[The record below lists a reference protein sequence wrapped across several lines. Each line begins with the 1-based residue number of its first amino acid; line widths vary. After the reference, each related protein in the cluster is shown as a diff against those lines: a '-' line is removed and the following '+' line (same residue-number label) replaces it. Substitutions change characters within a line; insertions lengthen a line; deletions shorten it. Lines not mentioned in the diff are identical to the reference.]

1 MMRLFFQ
8 SYFPFLLLFLCAAT
22 SRAQSTEAELRA
34 LADRVIYLDESN
46 TDSFLIYS
54 QIIENQSNKINYQ
67 RGLCDSYRLRG
78 IYHECRAEYDQAIE
92 WHLKN
97 LQLSEQLGEQE
108 SELAAL
114 SDLATQHHYLRQYE
128 QAKTYLHR
136 AIKMGLQ
143 TGAKPRRMSTF
154 YTNLGI
160 FHRETGQPDSA
171 LYFYKQSLAIKREL
185 KDSTGISNVM
195 VNIATLLIDQKQYD
209 AAQPYVDFNLSYHQR
224 TSDTVNLWFDHLNQS
239 IIHLGKGQYQLSEL
253 QLNLALAVARKIPSR
268 QKESETYRQFA
279 LLAENM
285 GDYKNAYQ
293 YLQRYQQ
300 LNAESI
306 NVETSKNVAEL
317 REKYESD
324 KREQQNKL
332 LSLEIEAQKAQKQN
346 LSIIIG
352 LIALLAG
359 MAAFAWWKNHQK
371 RLLLTLKNAELESEK
386 SKLEATL
393 QRLHQ
398 MREQLIQ
405 SEKMASIGQLTAG
418 IAHEIN
424 NPINFIGSS
433 IQALKMN
440 LADLK
445 QALPDTQNAALREL
459 YEEAATL
466 MTSIERGID
475 RTRDIILGL
484 RTFSRNEDEALV
496 PSDLHAALDS
506 SLALIQ
512 YDAKNRCQII
522 RDYQEIPLIQ
532 GLPGKLNQLFLNLF
546 TNAIQAIQ
554 SVHPESATPK
564 GLLEIASRLNGNSVE
579 IMIRD
584 NGCGMDEATRKR
596 IFEPFFTTKP
606 VGEGTGLG
614 MAICY
619 GIIQQHGATI
629 AIESAPGQGTTVRM
643 NFPNKR

>member
-1 MMRLFFQ
+1 MHLFKQ
-8 SYFPFLLLFLCAAT
+8 RYFAFLLLLLCAAT
-22 SRAQSTEAELRA
+22 SQAQSTRAELRA

-54 QIIENQSNKINYQ
+54 QIIENQSNEINYQ

-97 LQLSEQLGEQE
+97 LQLSEQLGERE

-128 QAKTYLHR
+128 QAKAYLHR

-171 LYFYKQSLAIKREL
+171 LHFYTQSLAIKREL
-185 KDSTGISNVM
+185 KDSSGISNVM
-195 VNIATLLIDQKQYD
+195 VNIATLLIDQKKYD

-224 TSDTVNLWFDHLNQS
+224 KGDTVNLWFDHLNQS
-239 IIHLGKGQYQLSEL
+239 IIYLGKNQFRLSEQ

-279 LLAENM
+279 ILSENM

-306 NVETSKNVAEL
+306 NVETNKNVAEL

-332 LSLEIEAQKAQKQN
+332 LSLEIEAQKAQKRN
-346 LSIIIG
+346 LGIIIG

-359 MAAFAWWKNHQK
+359 LAVFAWWKNHQK
-371 RLLLTLKNAELESEK
+371 RKLLTLKNAELEAEK
-386 SKLEATL
+386 AKLENTL

-398 MREQLIQ
+398 MREQLMH

-424 NPINFIGSS
+424 NPINFVGSS

-440 LADLK
+440 LADLRA
-445 QALPDTQNAALREL
+445 ALPATQNNALREL

-466 MTSIERGID
+466 MASIERGID
-475 RTRDIILGL
+475 RTRDIVLGL
-484 RTFSRNEDEALV
+484 RTFARNDDDALS
-496 PSDLHAALDS
+496 PTDLHACLDAAL
-506 SLALIQ
+506 SLLQ
-512 YDAKNRCQII
+512 YDIKNRCRIV
-522 RDYQEIPLIQ
+522 RDYGEIPLVQ
-532 GLPGKLNQLFLNLF
+532 GLAGKLNQLFLNLF
-546 TNAIQAIQ
+546 NNAVQAIQ
-554 SVHPESATPK
+554 VLHPESATPK
-564 GLLEIASRLNGNSVE
+564 GLLEIRTRRKDNAVE
-579 IMIRD
+579 VLIRD

-596 IFEPFFTTKP
+596 IFEPFFTTKA

-619 GIIQQHGATI
+619 GIVQQHGASIT
-629 AIESAPGQGTTVRM
+629 IESAPRQGATVQII
-643 NFPNKR
+643 FPDNY